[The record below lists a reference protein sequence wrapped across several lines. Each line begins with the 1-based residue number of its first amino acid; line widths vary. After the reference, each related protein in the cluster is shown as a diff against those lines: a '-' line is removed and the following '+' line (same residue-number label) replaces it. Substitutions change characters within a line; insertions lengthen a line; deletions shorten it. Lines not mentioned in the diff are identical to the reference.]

1 MPHVVWTQ
9 DEQGA
14 IDSANRHWFAV
25 TGRSQGDS
33 LTIMDLAPLMP
44 PAEFERF
51 LGEFKSAIAS
61 GTSYEVD
68 VRLKKIG
75 SDDSTYRWH
84 TIRMAPHRGAG
95 EDRVR
100 WVGSATDIHERKHL
114 EAELRER
121 EELMGR
127 VFENT
132 DDCIKIL
139 DREGRLLSLNAS
151 GQRHLEIDDLEP
163 LIGTL
168 WIDFWHGT
176 DRDAAEQA
184 LNGALGGETSRFQ
197 GYFLSGKGRP
207 MWWSVVVSP
216 ILGPDGSVEKI
227 LAFSHDVSDLRAM
240 SSALS
245 QSERSQQ
252 ILADSLPA
260 IVWSAQS
267 DGGFDYFNERWS
279 EYTGARIEESLGAGW
294 MRFVHPDDLDESVT
308 AWSVAR
314 ATGETYE
321 QELRLRRGRD
331 ASYRWHI
338 IRAVPV
344 LSDSGEI
351 VRWFGTT
358 TDIEERKF
366 AYEREREWS
375 NSFQRASLPP
385 SLPMLPG
392 LTFDAVYEPG
402 LSDAQVGGDWY
413 DALRLADGRVL
424 VSIGDVA
431 GSGMQAA
438 VVMGVVRQILR
449 GIAQV
454 HADPSLM
461 LDAADR
467 ALRAEHPEVFV
478 TAWVGVLDLVTRTL
492 TYASAG
498 HPYPILI
505 APDLGVHELEHSA
518 LPLGL
523 RKGHGGVA
531 NMVEIPDH
539 ATLVLYTDGLTEST
553 HDIVAG
559 NERLLEAARSLIDA
573 STSFPAHAIARA
585 VIPNGSH
592 DDVAILVAQTDYALI
607 ESQIERWRFDAGDVS
622 TATRARRAFCASL
635 RSRGIAAKMLPNA
648 ELIFGELIGNAIRHA
663 PGIVDVVVDYSTDQP
678 VLHVLDRGVGFRH
691 ISRLPAD
698 PLSESGRGLFIISSV
713 AEDFTV
719 TLRPDGGSHARVIIS
734 TAYAGDMRDRVQAES
749 SFA

>member
-1 MPHVVWTQ
+1 MSARRPVTESSNSFVDELPHVVWTQ
-9 DEQGA
+9 DEHGA
-14 IDSANRHWFAV
+14 IDSANRHWFAY
-25 TGRSQGDS
+25 TGRALGDS
-33 LTIMDLAPLMP
+33 LTILDLAPLMP
-44 PAEFERF
+44 PAEFECF
-51 LGEFKSAIAS
+51 LGESTRAIAS
-61 GTSYEVD
+61 GISYETD

-84 TIRMAPHRGAG
+84 TVRTAPHRGAG
-95 EDRVR
+95 GTVR
-100 WVGSATDIHERKHL
+100 WVGSATDIHERKRA
-114 EAELRER
+114 EAELWSR

-139 DREGRLLSLNAS
+139 DREGRLLSMNAS
-151 GQRHLEIDDLEP
+151 GQRHIEIDDLEP
-163 LIGTL
+163 WIGTL
-168 WIDFWHGT
+168 WTDFWHGT
-176 DRDAAEQA
+176 DRDAAKQA
-184 LNGALGGETSRFQ
+184 FDLALTGETNRFQ
-197 GYFLSGKGRP
+197 GYFLSAKGRP
-207 MWWSVVVSP
+207 MWWSVVVTP

-267 DGGFDYFNERWS
+267 DGSFDYFNERWA
-279 EYTGARIEESLGAGW
+279 EYTGALIEESLGAGW
-294 MRFVHPDDLDESVT
+294 TRFVHPDDVDESVT
-308 AWSVAR
+308 AWSIAR
-314 ATGETYE
+314 ATGGTYE

-385 SLPMLPG
+385 SLPMLSG

-431 GSGMQAA
+431 GSGVHAA

-449 GIAQV
+449 GIAQ
-454 HADPSLM
+454 
-461 LDAADR
+461 
-467 ALRAEHPEVFV
+467 AEHPDVFV

-498 HPYPILI
+498 HPYPLLI
-505 APDLGVHELEHSA
+505 APNVGVRELEHSA

-523 RKGHGGVA
+523 RKGHDGVA
-531 NMVEIPDH
+531 NIVEIPDH

-553 HDIVAG
+553 HDIAAG
-559 NERLLEAARSLIDA
+559 NERLLEAARSLTDA
-573 STSFPAHAIARA
+573 SVSFPAHAIARA

-607 ESQIERWRFDAGDVS
+607 ESQIERWMFDAGDVS

-635 RSRGIAAKMLPNA
+635 QARGIAADMLPNA

-663 PGIVDVVVDYSTDQP
+663 PGIVDIVVDYSTDQP

-734 TAYAGDMRDRVQAES
+734 TAYVGDIRDRVQAES

>member
-1 MPHVVWTQ
+1 MP
-9 DEQGA
+9 A
-14 IDSANRHWFAV
+14 
-25 TGRSQGDS
+25 
-33 LTIMDLAPLMP
+33 
-44 PAEFERF
+44 AEFERF
-51 LGEFKSAIAS
+51 FAEFTEAIAS
-61 GTSYEVD
+61 GTPYEVEL
-68 VRLKKIG
+68 RLKKIG
-75 SDDSTYRWH
+75 GEDSTYRWH
-84 TIRMAPHRGAG
+84 TIRTAPHRGEG
-95 EDRVR
+95 ERIIR
-100 WVGSATDIHERKHL
+100 WVGSATDIHDRKRA
-114 EAELRER
+114 EAELRAKK
-121 EELMGR
+121 ELIGR
-127 VFENT
+127 VFEST

-139 DREGRLLSLNAS
+139 DRDGRLISMNLS
-151 GQRHLEIDDLEP
+151 GQRHLEIDDIEP
-163 LIGTL
+163 LIGSL
-168 WIDFWHGT
+168 WIEFWHGA
-176 DRDAAEQA
+176 DRVAAQQA
-184 LNGALGGETSRFQ
+184 LASALAGETGRFQ
-197 GYFLSGKGRP
+197 GYFVSGKGRP
-207 MWWSVVVSP
+207 MWWSVVVTP
-216 ILGPDGSVEKI
+216 ILGPEGTVEKV

-240 SSALS
+240 SNALS

-267 DGGFDYFNERWS
+267 DGGFDYFNERWA
-279 EYTGARIEESLGAGW
+279 EYTGARVEESLGAGW
-294 MRFVHPDDLDESVT
+294 TRFVHPDDVDASVI

-344 LSDSGEI
+344 RNDAGEI
-351 VRWFGTT
+351 IRWFGTT

-431 GSGMQAA
+431 GSGVHAA

-467 ALRAEHPEVFV
+467 ALRAEHPDVFV

-505 APDLGVHELEHSA
+505 APNMGVRELEHSA

-523 RKGHGGVA
+523 RKGHDGVA

-553 HDIVAG
+553 HDIAAG
-559 NERLLEAARSLIDA
+559 NERLLEAARSRTDA
-573 STSFPAHAIARA
+573 SASFPAHAIARA
-585 VIPNGSH
+585 VIPHGSH

-607 ESQIERWRFDAGDVS
+607 ESQIERWTFDAGDMS

-635 RSRGIAAKMLPNA
+635 QSRGIPSDMLPNA

-663 PGIVDVVVDYSTDQP
+663 PGMVDVVVDYSTDQP
-678 VLHVLDRGVGFRH
+678 VLHVLDRGAGFRH

-719 TLRPDGGSHARVIIS
+719 TLRPDGGSHARVIIA
-734 TAYAGDMRDRVQAES
+734 TAYVGDVRDRAEAQS

>member
-1 MPHVVWTQ
+1 MP
-9 DEQGA
+9 
-14 IDSANRHWFAV
+14 
-25 TGRSQGDS
+25 
-33 LTIMDLAPLMP
+33 L
-44 PAEFERF
+44 AEFERF
-51 LGEFKSAIAS
+51 LVDFNSAI
-61 GTSYEVD
+61 GLGMPYEAEL
-68 VRLKKIG
+68 RLKRMG
-75 SDDSTYRWH
+75 SDDASYRWH
-84 TIRMAPHRGAG
+84 VIRSAPHRDG
-95 EDRVR
+95 EDRIVR
-100 WVGSATDIHERKHL
+100 WVGSATDVHDRKQA
-114 EAELRER
+114 EAELRAR
-121 EELMGR
+121 GELITRM
-127 VFENT
+127 FEST

-139 DREGRLLSLNAS
+139 DPRGRLLSMNVP
-151 GQRHLEIDDLEP
+151 GQRLLEIDDVEP

-168 WIDFWHGT
+168 WVDFWTGA
-176 DRDAAEQA
+176 DRDVAQRALDAALA
-184 LNGALGGETSRFQ
+184 GETGRFQ
-197 GYFLSGKGRP
+197 GYFKSSKGRL
-207 MWWSVVVSP
+207 MWWNVVITP
-216 ILGPDGSVEKI
+216 IFCADGTVEKL
-227 LAFSHDVSDLRAM
+227 LAFSRDMSDMRTM
-240 SSALS
+240 SNALS

-267 DGGFDYFNERWS
+267 DGGFDYFNERWA
-279 EYTGARIEESLGAGW
+279 EYTGALVEESLGGAW
-294 MRFVHPDDLDESVT
+294 TRFVHPDDVDESLI
-308 AWSVAR
+308 AWSAAR

-331 ASYRWHI
+331 ATYRWHM

-344 LSDSGEI
+344 RNDVGEI

-366 AYEREREWS
+366 AFEREREWS

-385 SLPMLPG
+385 SLPILPG

-402 LSDAQVGGDWY
+402 LSEAQVGGDWY
-413 DALRLADGRVL
+413 DALRLSDGRVL

-431 GSGMQAA
+431 GSGVHAA

-467 ALRAEHPEVFV
+467 ALRAEHPDVFV

-492 TYASAG
+492 SYASAG
-498 HPYPILI
+498 HPYPLLI
-505 APDLGVHELEHSA
+505 APNLGVRELEHSA

-523 RKGHGGVA
+523 RKGHDGIA
-531 NMVEIPDH
+531 NMIEIPDR
-539 ATLVLYTDGLTEST
+539 AWLVLYTDGLTEST
-553 HDIVAG
+553 HDIAAG
-559 NERLLEAARSLIDA
+559 NARLLEAASSLTDA
-573 STSFPAHAIARA
+573 NASFLAHAIARA

-607 ESQIERWRFDAGDVS
+607 ESHIERWTFDAGDTS
-622 TATRARRAFCASL
+622 TATAARRAFCGSL
-635 RSRGIAAKMLPNA
+635 QKRGIPANMLPNA

-663 PGIVDVVVDYSTDQP
+663 PGLVDVVVDYSTDQP
-678 VLHVLDRGVGFRH
+678 VLHVLDRGAGFRH

-719 TLRPDGGSHARVIIS
+719 TLRPDGGSHARVIIAAAS
-734 TAYAGDMRDRVQAES
+734 VGDARNRAQAES